1 LFVAFLVERHS
12 KRLIKINIIV
22 YTLLHLNTPSSVVPP
37 LLEISSTVARGNID
51 IIIVLF
57 WDPEMIEVISV
68 VLESLYEELGEALPI
83 LNEGLVAIYFLYWA
97 AYD

>member
-12 KRLIKINIIV
+12 RRLIKINIIV
-22 YTLLHLNTPSSVVPP
+22 YTLLHLNTPSSVVSP

-57 WDPEMIEVISV
+57 RDPEMIEVISV
-68 VLESLYEELGEALPI
+68 VLESLYEELG
-83 LNEGLVAIYFLYWA
+83 
-97 AYD
+97 